1 MNKDTEKDLQHEEG
15 DKVLAGL
22 PYLYRSKG
30 LPSEVYEIRFNQEID
45 QAMLE
50 RAVSDTILRYPYFGV
65 KFEERKGDFYY
76 IKNNLPLQ
84 AFHTKELVPLGGKR
98 NNYHLMGVNYD
109 GKLLMVSFHH
119 GLTDGRGAKNFVE
132 TLVQFYWDYDID
144 TQNKKSSA
152 EETGCSLDE
161 ISKKH
166 QAKSTELSVEEY
178 KDPFEEKYDLE
189 GSGGKVE
196 GLERKGMKLP
206 EMTDKRG
213 HRRYEFR
220 FSQKEFMDVCRK
232 YGASPI
238 ILLSILMSRGIQK
251 AHPENDKPINSNFP
265 MDARKIL
272 GCDLTFKNCV
282 KSMSLPYGKSD
293 AEVPVEELASKYKE
307 LLAAQ
312 KDHDYCAKEF
322 NNIIMLLGLVGHFH
336 SFKSRQKLLG
346 FMENLALDTYLISY
360 IGQFDVP
367 DGFVDSVHL
376 YSSCTDGLVLNMT
389 CQSGTFIIDLTQ
401 DFEGRIYAD
410 TLKEEFEREGIAV
423 EMSAEIFFETPY
435 DEIEEIITPAAEPA
449 EQLKNWLE
457 RFAEAAKVSTQAAK
471 ERAAQAQAMSP
482 VVTAMYYDLAAG
494 TMKTFDPT
502 QNTKQELENLV
513 RNTPSIFIP

>member
-1 MNKDTEKDLQHEEG
+1 MDKDMKKDLQHEEG

-30 LPSEVYEIRFNQEID
+30 LPSEVYEIRFKTEIE
-45 QAMLE
+45 QALLE
-50 RAVSDTILRYPYFGV
+50 WAVSDTILRYPYFSV
-65 KFEERKGDFYY
+65 KLVERKGDFYY
-76 IKNNLPLQ
+76 LKNDLPLQ
-84 AFHTKELVPLGGKR
+84 AFHMNELVPLGGKK

-132 TLVQFYWDYDID
+132 TLVQFYWDYYK
-144 TQNKKSSA
+144 QKKEA
-152 EETGCSLDE
+152 TAGEIEGSLND

-166 QAKSTELSVEEY
+166 HAKIENLSVDEY
-178 KDPFEEKYDLE
+178 KDPFVEKYDLE
-189 GSGGKVE
+189 GSQGKVH
-196 GLERKGMKLP
+196 GLERKAMKLP
-206 EMTDKRG
+206 EMTDKSG
-213 HRRYEFR
+213 HRRYELR
-220 FSQKEFMDVCRK
+220 FPQKEFMDVCK
-232 YGASPI
+232 QYGASPI

-251 AHPENDKPINSNFP
+251 VHPENDIPINSNFP

-272 GCDLTFKNCV
+272 GCDRTFKNCV
-282 KSMSLPYGKSD
+282 KSMSLPYRKSD
-293 AEVPVEELASKYKE
+293 AEMSVKELASKYKE
-307 LLAAQ
+307 LLEAQ

-322 NNIIMLLGLVGHFH
+322 NNIIMFLGLIGHFH
-336 SFKSRQKLLG
+336 SFKGRQKLLS

-389 CQSGTFIIDLTQ
+389 CQSGAFIIDLTQ
-401 DFEGRIYAD
+401 DFEGYMYAD
-410 TLKEEFEREGIAV
+410 ALKGEFEREGISI
-423 EMSAEIFFETPY
+423 EMSGEILFETPY
-435 DEIEEIITPAAEPA
+435 DEIEEIITPAAEPG

-457 RFAEAAKVSTQAAK
+457 RFADAAKTSTQTAK

-482 VVTAMYYDLAAG
+482 AVTAMYYDLATG
-494 TMKTFDPT
+494 TMKKFDPT
-502 QNTKQELENLV
+502 QNTKQELEKLV
-513 RNTPSIFIP
+513 RNAPSIFIP